1 MTVLLLP
8 AVPLL
13 QIYDPSAAGVST
25 WRAGPL
31 LNGEVLIFGEYTAKM
46 YGFTKK
52 GPLDL
57 LHVYNSCWKICH

>member
-1 MTVLLLP
+1 M
-8 AVPLL
+8 
-13 QIYDPSAAGVST
+13 AG
-25 WRAGPL
+25 GPL

-57 LHVYNSCWKICH
+57 LHFYNSCWKICH